1 MSGSV
6 VLFSGG
12 QDSTTCLYWAKAR
25 YSKVVAVSV
34 RYGQRH
40 VRELQAARDICALAE
55 VEHVILDVPALGQL
69 GDSALLNQDPVAGS
83 GGLPDI
89 TMPEGLPTSY
99 VPGRNILLL
108 TLAACVAVKYRF
120 GDVVSGVCQTDYSGY
135 PDCRREFVDSLEQTF
150 LRGLPDSCSVRVV
163 TPLMYLTKAETVR
176 LARNLPGCWE
186 ALALSHTCYLGG
198 EVACGDCPACVLRAK
213 GFAEA
218 GEIDPSH

>member
-1 MSGSV
+1 MSGAV

-25 YSKVVAVSV
+25 YNKVVAVSV
-34 RYGQRH
+34 CYGQRH
-40 VRELQAARDICALAE
+40 VREIQAARDICTLAG

-69 GDSALLNQDPVAGS
+69 GDSALLTQNPVEGS

-108 TLAACVAVKYRF
+108 TLAACVAIKYGF
-120 GDVVSGVCQTDYSGY
+120 GAVVSGVCQTDYSGY

-150 LRGLPDSCSVRVV
+150 SSGLPSSCSVQIV

-186 ALALSHTCYLGG
+186 ALALSHTCYLGR
-198 EVACGDCPACVLRAK
+198 ESACGECPACTLRAK

-218 GEIDPSH
+218 EEIDPAL